1 MCAALADDDLL
12 NDGAADGTR
21 LAISAIYAEMI
32 LEIAAAIHPVDAG
45 SIAADALLKNGLNGL
60 M

>member
-12 NDGAADGTR
+12 DGCAANRTR
-21 LAISAIYAEMI
+21 LAVAAIDAEMV
-32 LEIAAAIHPVDAG
+32 LKIAAAINPVDAG
-45 SIAADALLKNGLNGL
+45 AVAADALLKNGLDGL